1 MSERKAINKY
11 YPPDFD
17 PSKIKK
23 PKKKKG
29 KAAWPSVR
37 LMAPF
42 SMKCLKCNEYV
53 AQSRKFNAKK
63 EVTDKDYLGIKIIHF
78 HIRCPRCFNSMVFA
92 TDPQNGDFECVS
104 GCKRN
109 FERAKKSEKKEENLE
124 DMISRLEK
132 EDKQEQLE
140 KEKEKNRKLGRPINS
155 NGEIETGL
163 EQLER
168 RTKQQ
173 QKEQEMDDKVE
184 ELRNRSRKLENAR
197 RQMQKRDI
205 EKEQDEQDEQEARRA
220 FKKAR
225 AGNGKSRTKKV
236 RIHLD
241 MTTIEKVQDGNAAN
255 KASNRA
261 LNVVP
266 TEKIANAITS
276 LNGYSSS
283 DSDEE

>member
-17 PSKIKK
+17 PSKIRK

-29 KAAWPSVR
+29 KASWPSVR

-63 EVTDKDYLGIKIIHF
+63 EVTDRDYLGIKIIQF
-78 HIRCPRCFNSMVFA
+78 HIRCPRCFNSMIFA
-92 TDPQNGDFECVS
+92 TDPRNGDFECVS

-109 FERAKKSEKKEENLE
+109 FERSKKNEKKEESLE
-124 DMISRLEK
+124 DMISRLEE

-140 KEKEKNRKLGRPINS
+140 KQKERDRKLGRPVNAD
-155 NGEIETGL
+155 GKAETGF

-168 RTKQQ
+168 RIKEQQ
-173 QKEQEMDDKVE
+173 REQEMDDKVE
-184 ELRNRSRKLENAR
+184 ELRDRSRKLENAKR
-197 RQMQKRDI
+197 HMEKRDL
-205 EKEQDEQDEQEARRA
+205 EKEQENKDELEARQA
-220 FKKAR
+220 FKKA
-225 AGNGKSRTKKV
+225 KVESRKKDSKKM

-241 MTTIEKVQDGNAAN
+241 MKMLS
-255 KASNRA
+255 K
-261 LNVVP
+261 P
-266 TEKIANAITS
+266 ANAITALS
-276 LNGYSSS
+276 GYSSS
-283 DSDEE
+283 DTDEE